1 MGQEEILQV
10 LEKNKKPMSRGQ
22 IANELSFDK
31 VAVSHSICKLLKSK
45 EIKCQEISC
54 EQAMK
59 YYGCHRRML
68 IYYV

>member
-1 MGQEEILQV
+1 MSQEDIICC

-22 IANELSFDK
+22 IAKQLNFDA
-31 VAVSHSICKLLKSK
+31 VRVSHALSKLLKSK
-45 EIKCQEISC
+45 EVKCQEITC

-59 YYGCHRRML
+59 FYGCHRRML